1 MRTVGLKLLWES
13 PTTTNTGAQFD
24 IPWSSAYFVF
34 PYQLYMNTGD
44 TYYIEKS
51 YDSLVKVFDYY
62 KSLDKDGDY
71 IVTDNVYGDWL
82 GYDNQEG
89 KIDRGF
95 LTAPYFYYCGIA
107 C

>member
-1 MRTVGLKLLWES
+1 M
-13 PTTTNTGAQFD
+13 
-24 IPWSSAYFVF
+24 
-34 PYQLYMNTGD
+34 
-44 TYYIEKS
+44 
-51 YDSLVKVFDYY
+51 VFDYY

-95 LTAPYFYYCGIA
+95 LTAPYFYYCGCLLAEMADVIGEDHTELDA
-107 C
+107 YLDNVYQALQNTYNKAVSYTHL